1 MPEHVRELVVFPT
14 ELALRRY
21 QQDQALA
28 HGWVDASGHT
38 TFARLRKLCLPYVRL
53 KGRRMNAAQQLL
65 MRRQVVEVAH
75 GHFSGQGTLGTL
87 SDAALSEVLDQL
99 INELASLPGETT
111 RIVDWLLDRPRSHKL
126 YQLGTLFSVWRAVIK
141 QEGLADAL
149 DVNMALLKLLKS
161 GREKWTPLLRDARRL
176 TFRSVRWF
184 SPFEEACILVLNQK
198 VKIRIESALPPAHAE
213 AAADRLGQRIHSEI
227 MAQPWAMWAEDL
239 GDALAVDSPD
249 VLQLDDTGRIG
260 FSRSSG
266 PYGEIEDLARRICWH
281 LETRPIPPNR
291 IALVVPNIGPVQ
303 DIIPHVFSRL
313 RIPYYFRR
321 GRPVLSSP
329 CVKAFL
335 AWLSFPLRPER
346 DVLIDLVRNPAIVF
360 ARREETVA
368 ELRKA
373 PPRINPAAILFIRP
387 MDRCSGHQVAEL
399 LKEWIVEPDDH
410 FNAEALK
417 SVGSALEGFGGQA
430 MPLRDLIDLLE
441 ELLEEATIRPR
452 ESHEQGVWILN
463 PYDAVGLDFDIV
475 LFAGLNEGEFPA
487 VPQQDALLSDDE
499 RQWLRRHLEE
509 QGRHLPALAL
519 PKADVLFEQQSV
531 LFLSVLGMA
540 REQLVLSHQSADQE
554 GNEKSGSEYF
564 RKLWNLAG
572 WCTQKNIVPDPYDR
586 WRIGQLGEDCV
597 FARHLAAQQVA
608 DPEDRIPMPGES
620 FLIPV
625 PLPLC
630 RASDEALQAAVF
642 NGGTTSSSSVVSCGG
657 TASPSR
663 DHVGA
668 QRDSRWLSVDDE
680 DVVPPIKIE
689 HLVSMLKIESEREAY
704 LDAPINER
712 IPSNYCGHL
721 AALKQK
727 IDNWFSARPEWS
739 PTALEALA
747 QCRYIFLLER
757 IFGLRDERME
767 DDMPDPMDRGTLIHS
782 ILREIYTAI
791 AQDEAGMD
799 VPRLWA
805 VKTNAGWRRR
815 SEGGTAALPLAVFVP
830 ELENQYV
837 IFARQVAAARM
848 DQAALGHPGVWAA
861 EREKVMEQVLN
872 FVRHDAKTCAAENR
886 FPALFELK
894 FGGDTAVELGELRL
908 KGIID
913 RIDLVFAAS
922 GELEKVRVF
931 DYKGTSRSRSRK
943 EDYLDEIR
951 RNLDCQL
958 PVYAMAAQQHFFGES
973 NTVTVNGKT
982 EAGYLMYERDPSK
995 INNAIRKSLVPM
1007 DEPGLLDDFMETL
1020 FQNIRR
1026 LKDGDL
1032 SVDPLIASYNDYE
1045 SICRT
1050 TAVDREELGDF

>member
-1 MPEHVRELVVFPT
+1 MAEQNQELMVFPT

-21 QQDQALA
+21 QQDQALE
-28 HGWVDASGHT
+28 HGWVNASGHT

-53 KGRRMNAAQQLL
+53 KGRRMNAAEQLL
-65 MRRQVVEVAH
+65 MRRQVVEVAQ
-75 GHFSGQGTLGTL
+75 GHFAGEGTLGSL
-87 SDAALSEVLDQL
+87 SDTALSAVLDQL
-99 INELASLPGETT
+99 IGELASLPGETT
-111 RIVDWLLDRPRSHKL
+111 RIIDWMLDRPRNHKL

-141 QEGLADAL
+141 QEGLVDSL
-149 DVNMALLKLLKS
+149 DVNLSLLKLLKS
-161 GREKWTPLLRDARRL
+161 GRPNWPPLLRDTKGL

-184 SPFEEACILVLNQK
+184 SPFEEACILALNQK

-266 PYGEIEDLARRICWH
+266 AYGEIEDLARRICWH
-281 LETRPIPPNR
+281 LESHPIPPNR
-291 IALVVPNIGPVQ
+291 IALVVPNIGAVQ
-303 DIIPHVFSRL
+303 DIIPHVFSRF

-346 DVLIDLVRNPAIVF
+346 DVLIDLIRNPAIVF
-360 ARREETVA
+360 DRREETVA
-368 ELRKA
+368 ELLKA
-373 PPRINPAAILFIRP
+373 PPRINPAAIPFLRR
-387 MDRCSGHQVAEL
+387 MDRCSGQQAAEL
-399 LKEWIVEPDDH
+399 LKERIVEPDDH

-417 SVGSALEGFGGQA
+417 AVGAALEGFGEHA
-430 MPLRDLIDLLE
+430 IPMRDLIDLLE
-441 ELLEEATIRPR
+441 ELLEDATVRPR
-452 ESHEQGVWILN
+452 DSHEQGIWVLN

-509 QGRHLPALAL
+509 QGRRLPSLAL

-572 WCTQKNIVPDPYDR
+572 WCAQEAIVPNPYDQ
-586 WRIGQLGEDCV
+586 WRIGRLGDDCV
-597 FARHLAAQQVA
+597 FARHLAAQQVV
-608 DPEDRIPMPGES
+608 DPEDRMPMPGES
-620 FLIPV
+620 FLTPV

-642 NGGTTSSSSVVSCGG
+642 NGGTTSSSSG
-657 TASPSR
+657 
-663 DHVGA
+663 
-668 QRDSRWLSVDDE
+668 DSGDA
-680 DVVPPIKIE
+680 VPPENLE
-689 HLVSMLKIESEREAY
+689 HLVNMLNIEFEREAY
-704 LDAPINER
+704 LDAPVEDR
-712 IPSNYCGHL
+712 APSTYCGQIPV
-721 AALKQK
+721 LKEK
-727 IDNWFSARPEWS
+727 VSAWLESKKEWS

-747 QCRYIFLLER
+747 HCRYIFLLER
-757 IFGLRDERME
+757 IFGLRDERTA
-767 DDMPDPMDRGTLIHS
+767 DDMPDPMDRGSLIHS
-782 ILREIYTAI
+782 MLHEIYTAI
-791 AQDEAGMD
+791 AHGEAGMD
-799 VPRLWA
+799 VPRRWA
-805 VKTNAGWRRR
+805 VKTNAGWQRRN
-815 SEGGTAALPLAVFVP
+815 EGGTDALPLAVFVP
-830 ELENQYV
+830 ELENEYV
-837 IFARQVAAARM
+837 IFARQVAEKRM

-872 FVRHDAKTCAAENR
+872 FVRHDANTCAAENR

-894 FGGDTAVELGELRL
+894 FGGDTAVELGDLRL

-913 RIDLVFAAS
+913 RIDLVFAES
-922 GELEKVRVF
+922 GDLEKVRVL
-931 DYKGTSRSRSRK
+931 DYKGSSRSRSRK

-973 NTVTVNGKT
+973 NTETANGKT

-995 INNAIRKSLVPM
+995 IDRAIKKSLVPM
-1007 DEPGLLDDFMETL
+1007 DEPGLLDEFLETL
-1020 FQNIRR
+1020 FQNICR
-1026 LKDGDL
+1026 LKEGDF
-1032 SVDPLIASYNDYE
+1032 SIDPLIASYNDYE

-1050 TAVDREELGDF
+1050 TAVDREELE